1 MTRQLFEDVG
11 ATLYRDNCFAAG
23 RLRVNGRA
31 ADPRGINAPIIAVA
45 HPRSRIVPPVSI
57 DAYRTATGSR
67 DVQILEYEDEAGV
80 MLQHVGV
87 LVGPNADRALWPL
100 ILQWV
105 GRHAACRRAA
115 FPHNLEALQ
124 SSESTWR

>member
-1 MTRQLFEDVG
+1 M
-11 ATLYRDNCFAAG
+11 
-23 RLRVNGRA
+23 
-31 ADPRGINAPIIAVA
+31 
-45 HPRSRIVPPVSI
+45 PPVSI

-100 ILQWV
+100 ILQWA
-105 GRHAACRRAA
+105 GRHAAGG
-115 FPHNLEALQ
+115 
-124 SSESTWR
+124 